1 MKVETIKK
9 KLKNKKFLAKFIG
22 IAALFLVVITLVI
35 YQLLIYPRL
44 STESYVYKE
53 TTVVKGDIVLGIE
66 ESGTVTLAESEL
78 SYDLTITTDDEDED
92 DDDDDDD
99 DDEDEE
105 ESKNLEIEEVYV
117 TMGQRITEGEALFKL
132 TEASVASVK
141 RLLESNQAD
150 AKIALAEAE
159 QEYNIGVLE
168 AENTET
174 ETNVSAGNAGKLY
187 NATVQELQA
196 QITIYTGD
204 IEALTAEI
212 AALEEDL
219 QDEELLESLDEAYL
233 ELVAATN
240 IFNDTD
246 VQNFGAYTANK
257 QEMEEAQ
264 SAYDKIYDEIESM
277 KDQIEEDK
285 DQIADDQTALL
296 QAQEALAVQKAEA
309 DNTYKSTTLNG
320 ELSDDVYSY
329 SANTLEETMTEA
341 QNDLD
346 EANEELEAFNSFVGD
361 DGIIYANGSGIVTA
375 VNYEAG
381 DELEE
386 TGAMVTYTQEDDFT
400 VSIDISEEDIKSVSV
415 GDSVTL
421 KFSAYED
428 ESWEGEVSA
437 ITTTVSDNHSTTVS
451 YPVTIDILGDTSK
464 LYGGMTADVTFVT
477 DSVSDVLYVSEQAIV
492 YEDEKTY
499 VYVQSGNDYEKKK
512 ITTGFSNGSVTEV
525 TEGLSEGDSVYI
537 QSKVSASQKELM
549 DTTQTDISGMESS
562 GGANGDAKGT
572 QTQGGDKD
580 SGSDMPLGNGNMQGQ
595 GGMPGGN
602 MMPGGSR

>member
-1 MKVETIKK
+1 
-9 KLKNKKFLAKFIG
+9 
-22 IAALFLVVITLVI
+22 
-35 YQLLIYPRL
+35 
-44 STESYVYKE
+44 
-53 TTVVKGDIVLGIE
+53 
-66 ESGTVTLAESEL
+66 
-78 SYDLTITTDDEDED
+78 
-92 DDDDDDD
+92 
-99 DDEDEE
+99 
-105 ESKNLEIEEVYV
+105 SKNLEIEEVYV

>member
-92 DDDDDDD
+92 DDDDDE
-99 DDEDEE
+99 EDEE

-257 QEMEEAQ
+257 QELEEAQ

-285 DQIADDQTALL
+285 DQIADDQTSLL

-499 VYVQSGNDYEKKK
+499 VYVQSGNDYEKKE

>member
-78 SYDLTITTDDEDED
+78 SYDLTITTDDEDE
-92 DDDDDDD
+92 DDDDD